1 MTKAVPYDFVFDY
14 LPQNVITKRMFG
26 MYYIYLNKKIV
37 LILRKA
43 GKNLDMNGVWVA
55 TSKQHH
61 QSLDKEVPALADF
74 VLDNGET
81 HDSDWRLI
89 KDECD
94 DFEEAAIKVCELI
107 SHGDKRIGKE
117 TKAGAML

>member
-26 MYYIYLNKKIV
+26 MYYIYLNNKIV

-43 GKNLDMNGVWVA
+43 SKNLDMNGVWVA

-61 QSLDKEVPALADF
+61 QSLEKEVPALADF